1 MTPGDG
7 ASERSAAAPRTLADL
22 PPGGLGRVR
31 SVGGP
36 AAVVQRLQEMGLTPG
51 VQVEVVR
58 FAPLGDP
65 VEIRLRG
72 YLLSLRKGDAR
83 GVVLE
88 P

>member
-1 MTPGDG
+1 VSDR
-7 ASERSAAAPRTLADL
+7 AAAAPRTLADL
-22 PPGGLGRVR
+22 APGGRGRVR
-31 SVGGP
+31 SVGGSP
-36 AAVVQRLQEMGLTPG
+36 AVAQRLQEMGLTPG
-51 VQVEVVR
+51 VEVEVVR

-83 GVVLE
+83 GVHLE